1 MSEVCPTADLSP
13 ADWITSASI
22 PFAQLAEF
30 GPAAF
35 PCWARLRFIPDP
47 SGPKQQEAD
56 VELPESHWPD
66 LVQVQHAVH
75 ILAHFTRTPQH
86 CFFAVWE
93 GYSNLPIPA
102 SVTAMLEIPHRRYL
116 LLTGPLDGIDTFAR
130 DWGTGGTV
138 ARRRLSSGRSIDAG
152 AWRAMSTR
160 IGPASAPS
168 CRPSRHSLPI
178 HSLMSCRQTRGRSS
192 RAIARKL
199 IVSGGKPA

>member
-1 MSEVCPTADLSP
+1 MSEMRPTADLSP

-30 GPAAF
+30 GPEAF
-35 PCWARLRFIPDP
+35 LCWARLRFIRDP
-47 SGPKQQEAD
+47 SGPGHQEAD
-56 VELPESHWPD
+56 VELPENHWPD

-116 LLTGPLDGIDTFAR
+116 LLTGPPDGIDTFAR
-130 DWGTGGTV
+130 DWGPAGRW
-138 ARRRLSSGRSIDAG
+138 RRRLSSGRSIDAG
-152 AWRAMSTR
+152 AWRAMSIR

-168 CRPSRHSLPI
+168 CRPSRHSQPI
-178 HSLMSCRQTRGRSS
+178 HSLMSCRQTRGSSS

-199 IVSGGKPA
+199 AVSG